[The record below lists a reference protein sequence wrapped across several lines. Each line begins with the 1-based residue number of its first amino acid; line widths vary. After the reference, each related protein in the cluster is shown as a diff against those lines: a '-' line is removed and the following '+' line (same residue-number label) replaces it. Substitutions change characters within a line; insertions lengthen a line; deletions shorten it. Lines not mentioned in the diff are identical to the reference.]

1 VIVGLRCVSLGVI
14 RMLVRAG
21 SASFMPLRG
30 DGPRTIAQPV
40 LFPRAVRRATAGL
53 IGYSISYPNDDH
65 HLGRLQVQL
74 DTQVD
79 GPLVQV
85 TTTYG
90 LRDWSGSWDDD
101 YAGVIDFVV
110 LAELEDPTAQPPRTD
125 VIIADLEITQATQAF
140 HDFEFLDVTTARPDN
155 SIPLIAR
162 KPTTLRVYVDYEP
175 VAGDPPV
182 TSLSGSLEV
191 TTASGTAFSL
201 IPTTPI
207 VPRRSALIDRR
218 QASQTLNFVIPEAW
232 CQGQL
237 RARVVVFDAAAP
249 DRPSAADERNLS
261 FLDVAPLR
269 LFGVGVHYTGQ
280 GLDLA
285 APTVTDLINTLAFV
299 ESTYPVG
306 EVSYAGFTSID
317 FPDDM
322 RANIADGCG
331 DGFNS
336 LLDRLRDMRGDSQEV
351 YYGLLPAGI
360 DTGSVGGCGG
370 GGVAAGFVGD
380 GMTAAQEIGHAF
392 DRHHAPCD
400 NPMRCDS
407 PGSTDDHYP
416 RYGTFPSDSIGEI
429 GFDPTAD
436 AALDP
441 AITFDFMGYSGALWV
456 SPYTYLGLLDKF
468 RM

>member
-1 VIVGLRCVSLGVI
+1 
-14 RMLVRAG
+14 MLVRAG
-21 SASFMPLRG
+21 SAFFMPLRG
-30 DGPRTIAQPV
+30 AGPRSVVQPV

-53 IGYSISYPNDDH
+53 IGYSVSYPNDDH
-65 HLGRLQVQL
+65 HIGRLQVQL

-90 LRDWSGSWDDD
+90 LRDWSDSWDDD
-101 YAGVIDFVV
+101 YSGVIDFAV
-110 LAELEDPTAQPPRTD
+110 LADLEDPTAQPPRTD
-125 VIIADLEITQATQAF
+125 LTITDIEITQATQAF
-140 HDFEFLDVTTARPDN
+140 HDFEILDVQTARPDN
-155 SIPLIAR
+155 SIPLVAR

-175 VAGDPPV
+175 VPGDPPV
-182 TSLSGSLEV
+182 TSLSGTLDV
-191 TTASGTAFSL
+191 TAASGTTFSVM
-201 IPTTPI
+201 PTAPI
-207 VPRRSALIDRR
+207 VPRSSTLIDRR
-218 QASQTLNFVIPEAW
+218 QASHTLNFVIPEAW

-237 RARVVVFDAAAP
+237 RTRVVVFDSTVP

-261 FLDVAPLR
+261 LLDVAPLS

-285 APTVTDLINTLAFV
+285 APTMSDLVSTLTFV

-306 EVSYAGFTSID
+306 EISYAGFTTID
-317 FPDDM
+317 FSDDM
-322 RANIADGCG
+322 KANIADGCG

-336 LLDRLRDMRGDSQEV
+336 LLDHLRDMRGDSGEV
-351 YYGLLPAGI
+351 YYGLLPNGI

-392 DRHHAPCD
+392 NRRHAPCD
-400 NPMRCDS
+400 NPMRCDN
-407 PGSTDDHYP
+407 PGSTDGSYP
-416 RYGTFPSDSIGEI
+416 HYGTFASDSIGEI
-429 GFDPTAD
+429 GFNP
-436 AALDP
+436 AANFAFDP
-441 AITFDFMGYSGALWV
+441 ATTFDFMGYSNGTLWV

-468 RM
+468 RI